1 MIAEL
6 KSATLLLLPSPSL
19 SNVKGDFIIQWEK
32 PGLVKKL
39 LLPAPPDEQK
49 IKELN
54 ELASSYPFC
63 IRQKA
68 KKHDML

>member
-6 KSATLLLLPSPSL
+6 KSATLLLLPSSPL
-19 SNVKGDFIIQWEK
+19 SHSKGEYNIHWEK
-32 PGLVKKL
+32 PGLVKNL

-54 ELASSYPFC
+54 ELAAGYPFC
-63 IRQKA
+63 ITHKA
-68 KKHDML
+68 KKHEML